1 VLSLEGVA
9 PTPDNVSAGTYDML
23 LALGIVVAETPA
35 PTVQAFIDFM
45 LSPEGEAVLAESI
58 EAQAE

>member
-1 VLSLEGVA
+1 MALPPPQTMSVRA
-9 PTPDNVSAGTYDML
+9 PMSML

-45 LSPEGEAVLAESI
+45 LSPEGARDFS
-58 EAQAE
+58 